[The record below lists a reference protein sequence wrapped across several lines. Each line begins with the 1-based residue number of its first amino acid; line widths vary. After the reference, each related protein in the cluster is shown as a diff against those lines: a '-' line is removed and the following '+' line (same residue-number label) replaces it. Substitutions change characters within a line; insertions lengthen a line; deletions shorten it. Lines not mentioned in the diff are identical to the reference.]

1 MPPQVLER
9 EFKEHHEAF
18 EIRVMRYLLTAVDSA
33 HLCYEYDFR
42 PTQNAEAKYRERRN
56 AFEHDM
62 LAAEENVVE
71 ELKEVDW
78 KNGYVKSTFE
88 FLDIVVHPDFT
99 VSLSLR
105 ARASV
110 CT

>member
-9 EFKEHHEAF
+9 EFAEHHEAF
-18 EIRVMRYLLTAVDSA
+18 DIRVIRYLLTAVDSA
-33 HLCYEYDFR
+33 HLCYEYNFR
-42 PTQNAEAKYRERRN
+42 PTQNAEAKYRERRS

-62 LAAEENVVE
+62 LASEEDLVE

-78 KNGYVKSTFE
+78 KDGLVKSTFE

>member
-1 MPPQVLER
+1 M
-9 EFKEHHEAF
+9 
-18 EIRVMRYLLTAVDSA
+18 
-33 HLCYEYDFR
+33 
-42 PTQNAEAKYRERRN
+42 
-56 AFEHDM
+56 
-62 LAAEENVVE
+62 E
-71 ELKEVDW
+71 ELNEIDW
-78 KNGYVKSTFE
+78 KNGSVKSTYE